1 MRFLQTYIHQQELRD
16 LLTGRAMV
24 QQPTV
29 LLNVECPGCGL
40 AYFRSGGT
48 TDNVRERQR
57 LERSARQFLH
67 LECADHGHHFIV
79 R

>member
-1 MRFLQTYIHQQELRD
+1 MRFLQTYIHRRELRD
-16 LLTGRAMV
+16 LLAGRAMV

-40 AYFRSGGT
+40 AYFGSDGAVDRAG
-48 TDNVRERQR
+48 ERRR
-57 LERSARQFLH
+57 LEQGARLFLRT
-67 LECADHGHHFIV
+67 ECPDHGHHFIV

>member
-1 MRFLQTYIHQQELRD
+1 MRFLQSYIHRRELRD
-16 LLTGRAMV
+16 LMASRAMV

-40 AYFRSGGT
+40 AYFGSDGT
-48 TDNVRERQR
+48 ADSTRERQR
-57 LERSARQFLH
+57 LERGARLFLRQ
-67 LECADHGHHFIV
+67 ECPDHGHHFIV